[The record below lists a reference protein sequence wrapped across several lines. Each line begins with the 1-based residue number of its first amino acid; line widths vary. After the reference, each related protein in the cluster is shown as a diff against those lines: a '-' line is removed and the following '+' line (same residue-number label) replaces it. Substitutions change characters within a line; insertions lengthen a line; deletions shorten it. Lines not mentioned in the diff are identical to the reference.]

1 MSIEIIQGLLIPFI
15 GTSLGAACVFFMKNQ
30 LNPLVQRGLL
40 GFAAG
45 IMVAA
50 SVWSLLI
57 PAMEQ
62 STVGWGEALSF
73 VPAVTGF
80 WGGIMFLLLLDRFI
94 PHQHMNSEETEG
106 LSCDISHSAMLVLAV
121 VLHNIPEGMAVG
133 VVYASWYNGAS
144 DITLGAAIALAVGIA
159 IQNFPEG
166 AIISM
171 PLRAEGLSKMRSF
184 TYGVLSGA
192 VEPIGALV
200 TILCA
205 SVIIPILPFLL
216 SFAAGAMIY
225 VVVEEIIPEMS
236 EGEHSD
242 IGTVMFAV
250 GFSLMMI
257 LDTTLG

>member
-1 MSIEIIQGLLIPFI
+1 
-15 GTSLGAACVFFMKNQ
+15 
-30 LNPLVQRGLL
+30 
-40 GFAAG
+40 
-45 IMVAA
+45 
-50 SVWSLLI
+50 
-57 PAMEQ
+57 
-62 STVGWGEALSF
+62 
-73 VPAVTGF
+73 
-80 WGGIMFLLLLDRFI
+80 
-94 PHQHMNSEETEG
+94 
-106 LSCDISHSAMLVLAV
+106 
-121 VLHNIPEGMAVG
+121 
-133 VVYASWYNGAS
+133 
-144 DITLGAAIALAVGIA
+144 
-159 IQNFPEG
+159 
-166 AIISM
+166 M
-171 PLRAEGLSKMRSF
+171 PLRAEGLSKIRAF